1 MASGSQVADMD
12 KMGMEVAYAK
22 AKKSY
27 DEGGVPIGAALV
39 HCGKGNGGEPS
50 VVGAGHNERIQ
61 KQSPILHGET
71 SALEDA
77 GRLKPNVYRNSTMV
91 SRQNYGNCEVPSLV
105 LNLTKFPDNVVHDS

>member
-1 MASGSQVADMD
+1 MASASQVADMD
-12 KMGMEVAYAK
+12 RMGMEVAYAK

-39 HCGKGNGGEPS
+39 HCGNGNGGEPS

-71 SALEDA
+71 SALENA
-77 GRLKPNVYRNSTMV
+77 GRLKPNVYRDSTMV
-91 SRQNYGNCEVPSLV
+91 SGQIYGVSESKHPSPV
-105 LNLTKFPDNVVHDS
+105 